1 MASAEERQPLPPE
14 PLECR
19 QNAQR
24 SLGEWVVRDKENGPL
39 HAIAWAL
46 LAIAGELAV
55 IRREMRKQR

>member
-1 MASAEERQPLPPE
+1 MASAEERRPLPPE

-19 QNAQR
+19 QNADALLAR
-24 SLGEWVVRDKENGPL
+24 SSGTFEALPIKAV
-39 HAIAWAL
+39 AWAL

>member
-19 QNAQR
+19 QNAERLLAR
-24 SLGEWVVRDKENGPL
+24 SSVEALPIKAV
-39 HAIAWAL
+39 AWAL